1 MNRLVPLT
9 GEDLYSAP
17 ARTLLT
23 LLKTVVSLQR
33 DIKEVFLENMPP
45 KLKLQVLRDKLT
57 NVFRQLEMRIHD

>member
-9 GEDLYSAP
+9 GMDLYSAL

-33 DIKEVFLENMPP
+33 DLKEVVLENMSP
-45 KLKLQVLRDKLT
+45 KLKLQVDLQMYLG
-57 NVFRQLEMRIHD
+57 N